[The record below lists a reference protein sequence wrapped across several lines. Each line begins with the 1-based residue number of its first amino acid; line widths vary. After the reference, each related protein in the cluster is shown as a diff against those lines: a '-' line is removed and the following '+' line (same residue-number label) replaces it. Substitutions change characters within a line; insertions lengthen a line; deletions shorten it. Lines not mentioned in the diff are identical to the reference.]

1 MKCVYTGKDYLIN
14 GLDSRPHSQ
23 RLDKVILNV
32 CKGNLSFQ
40 AGDDAGSEM
49 EQKWYCFF
57 MT

>member
-49 EQKWYCFF
+49 EQKWYCSL
-57 MT
+57 